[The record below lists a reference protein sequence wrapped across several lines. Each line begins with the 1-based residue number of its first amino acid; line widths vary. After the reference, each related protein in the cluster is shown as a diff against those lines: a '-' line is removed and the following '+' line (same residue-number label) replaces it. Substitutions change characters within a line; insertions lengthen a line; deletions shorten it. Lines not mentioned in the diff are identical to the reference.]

1 MRGERL
7 GRGGKK
13 NNSNKSRLDKAAEL
27 APVASFGALGRTST
41 GTRPSSPLPQPFERE
56 IHQPDV
62 TPPAIS
68 PEKDDAGEIS
78 PPPPPENAWELILR
92 EKRPKHQTKEAG
104 ERGGVQELTLSLC
117 RGPPHPGTPPPGDPP
132 ISHHRCPTSCRPS
145 QMLRACPGKP
155 PRPPISLCRP
165 QHPAPP
171 NLHRASPSPSQ
182 PPTGCPTLASLEIIS
197 QSCYKGRGES
207 GWEVRGN
214 ANAGV
219 SWDATGIT
227 PVNTHKM
234 QNQFWQNW
242 L

>member
-41 GTRPSSPLPQPFERE
+41 GARPSSPLPQPFERE
-56 IHQPDV
+56 IHRPDV

-117 RGPPHPGTPPPGDPP
+117 RGPPHPGTPPSPITAALRDAAQARCYELVPANRRVPP
-132 ISHHRCPTSCRPS
+132 FLSAGHSIQPPPTCTEPLRAPASPRQGVRPS
-145 QMLRACPGKP
+145 PAWKLFLRAATSAGG
-155 PRPPISLCRP
+155 S
-165 QHPAPP
+165 PA
-171 NLHRASPSPSQ
+171 
-182 PPTGCPTLASLEIIS
+182 
-197 QSCYKGRGES
+197 GR
-207 GWEVRGN
+207 
-214 ANAGV
+214 
-219 SWDATGIT
+219 
-227 PVNTHKM
+227 
-234 QNQFWQNW
+234 
-242 L
+242 